1 MKSLVCNCLLTYDP
15 EQFGGVQAEAGA
27 EGVPQCS
34 NHRVHQDGSQVVK
47 EEASRHEISSITHDG
62 RQQEEEEE
70 GRVQLVQLLLIGYE
84 DDAAQDQT
92 QQNQHAAFRNHR
104 GEALREVEHCG
115 DREQPGW
122 QPSHVHFHLFNH

>member
-15 EQFGGVQAEAGA
+15 KQFGGIQAEASA
-27 EGVPQCS
+27 EGVPQGS

-47 EEASRHEISSITHDG
+47 EEASWHEISSITHDG

-70 GRVQLVQLLLIGYE
+70 GRIQLVQLLLIGYE

-104 GEALREVEHCG
+104 GESLR
-115 DREQPGW
+115 
-122 QPSHVHFHLFNH
+122 